1 MKKKLLPAILLLL
14 IICSTAGSDPNK
26 KNLSMAEE
34 DKSFWDTLLN
44 EKSVNNKNLLYA
56 SYIAYKDRLNDL
68 SIETFKECIKTNSSN
83 SMITGISNYYIG
95 KNFFLI
101 GKYEDAVTQF
111 SVVENHDMAKYNY
124 IKIAAILN
132 IAISYYQL
140 GNDEKFRENL
150 QKVISSD
157 ITGTYKKQALDILS
171 MVQ

>member
-1 MKKKLLPAILLLL
+1 
-14 IICSTAGSDPNK
+14 
-26 KNLSMAEE
+26 
-34 DKSFWDTLLN
+34 
-44 EKSVNNKNLLYA
+44 
-56 SYIAYKDRLNDL
+56 
-68 SIETFKECIKTNSSN
+68 
-83 SMITGISNYYIG
+83 MITGISNYYIG

-124 IKIAAILN
+124 IKIAATLN

-157 ITGTYKKQALDILS
+157 LTGTYKKQALDILS